1 MSVMH
6 LDTKHEMINKKKS
19 CMRYSNNIDIMI
31 LKKKII
37 NKRLLKPWLQDDK
50 HLGGPNVSHTEEK
63 KENWNC
69 FLSFLMKIK
78 SLFFT

>member
-6 LDTKHEMINKKKS
+6 LDTKHEMTKKKS

-31 LKKKII
+31 LKKII

-63 KENWNC
+63 KKGI
-69 FLSFLMKIK
+69 LMIC
-78 SLFFT
+78 SL